1 MTHYERIC
9 KISETTI
16 PTPNTPYCKWK
27 LHFYNDAFELCRKHE
42 VTLIEPRFFSICGPM
57 IMKTH

>member
-1 MTHYERIC
+1 MAHYERIC

-16 PTPNTPYCKWK
+16 STPNCKWK

-42 VTLIEPRFFSICGPM
+42 VTLIEPRFFSICGPI